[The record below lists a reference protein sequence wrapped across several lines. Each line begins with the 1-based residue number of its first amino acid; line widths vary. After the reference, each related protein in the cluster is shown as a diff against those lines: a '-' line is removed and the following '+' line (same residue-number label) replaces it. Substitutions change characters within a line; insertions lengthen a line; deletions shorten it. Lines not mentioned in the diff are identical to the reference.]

1 MKRKG
6 IYRIFIILVCL
17 GCLFGCKADE
27 KRADEKKNGEK
38 EGDKRIILHAGAGA
52 WDMEYI
58 WEGAGDILWE
68 RQIGSEKEVQSEEQ
82 AGFEKGTQSERQMQP
97 ARYIYDSL
105 SAEEYL
111 KREPASGPE
120 VLIANSRLGYKIS
133 LGTGESYQMRRGDRL
148 FLKKSS
154 DVEIY
159 AEGLQVERK
168 SCDCGRDIC
177 EVYREYGNWLSGAL
191 EQGRELLFYQCSR
204 QKGKLYITY
213 F

>member
-1 MKRKG
+1 MKSKG

-27 KRADEKKNGEK
+27 KRTDEKKNGEK
-38 EGDKRIILHAGAGA
+38 EGDERIIFHAGVGA
-52 WDMEYI
+52 WEMEYI
-58 WEGAGDILWE
+58 WEGVGDILWE
-68 RQIGSEKEVQSEEQ
+68 RQ
-82 AGFEKGTQSERQMQP
+82 MQP
-97 ARYIYDSL
+97 VRYIYNSL
-105 SAEEYL
+105 TAEEYL
-111 KREPASGPE
+111 KSEPAFGPE

-168 SCDCGRDIC
+168 DCDCGSDIC

-191 EQGRELLFYQCSR
+191 EQGREWLFYQCSR